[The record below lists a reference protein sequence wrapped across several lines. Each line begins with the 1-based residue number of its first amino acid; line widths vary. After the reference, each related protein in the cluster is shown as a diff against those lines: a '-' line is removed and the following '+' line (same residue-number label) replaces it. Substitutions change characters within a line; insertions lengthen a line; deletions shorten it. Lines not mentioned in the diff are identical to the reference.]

1 MRVEVVKW
9 YAQAKGSTYP
19 RLVLEQGRTWQD
31 WATPLRPPESE
42 TYVTL
47 FDVYYEQER
56 GDTKPGPLGSVKIL
70 QRGRPAPDLPGE
82 MPALPEDCCSL
93 GQTVDYYA
101 AVEKLGEP
109 IARVL
114 LGALRDVTADES
126 IARAFRDEPGFRE
139 SLLRFSEA
147 ARIFYY
153 RSRPLHRAPPEPV
166 PLTFTFRTKLRGFVD
181 PHEVTFAFDPKP
193 AKLGRL
199 FALVGKNGTA
209 KTRYLA
215 RLAWALWG
223 LKQEGDEISPE
234 RPPVG
239 RVIAVS
245 YSALDAFKRPPY
257 RMAGS
262 EGRPA
267 FDNYHYCGYRSPK
280 GVSRP
285 RLLFKR
291 LGEDLDAV
299 ESLGRREL
307 WDDMLKETQLLR
319 EERALE
325 RAWKKRDNE
334 AFVKAAKHL
343 GAGTKTALSVLT
355 RLLASL
361 RNGAFV
367 LFDEPELNMHPTLLA
382 SLLRVL
388 HAWLE
393 RFDAHGVVA
402 THSPMVL
409 QEIPGKMVRVLDR
422 VGKVPLV
429 RPYAGECFGQSL
441 SEIVT
446 EVFGQQERDKN
457 YATVLRSLVKD
468 EGLKV
473 EEVKEAFGRPLSLN
487 AAMALQHLAR
497 GRRRDA

>member
-1 MRVEVVKW
+1 MRIEVVRW
-9 YAQAKGSTYP
+9 YAQAKGATYP

-31 WATPLRPPESE
+31 WSTPQRPPESA
-42 TYVTL
+42 TYRTL
-47 FDVYYEQER
+47 FDAYYEQAQ
-56 GDTKPGPLGSVKIL
+56 GKTKPEPLGSVKIL
-70 QRGRPAPDLPGE
+70 KRGRPTPDLPSE
-82 MPALPEDCCSL
+82 LSALPEDCCSL
-93 GQTVDYYA
+93 GQTIDYYA

-109 IARVL
+109 VAREVL
-114 LGALRDVTADES
+114 AALRDVTADER
-126 IARAFRDEPGFRE
+126 IAQAFRDEPGFQA

-147 ARIFYY
+147 ARIFHY
-153 RSRPLHRAPPEPV
+153 RSRPLHLSPPEPE
-166 PLTFTFRTKLRGFVD
+166 PFEFTFRTKLRGFDD
-181 PHEVTFAFDPKP
+181 PHEIAFAFDPKP

-199 FALVGKNGTA
+199 FAIVGKNGTG

-215 RLAWALWG
+215 RLSWALWG
-223 LKQEGDEISPE
+223 LRQEGDEIVPA

-245 YSALDAFKRPPY
+245 YSALDVFERPIE
-257 RMAGS
+257 RDRAL
-262 EGRPA
+262 EDRPA
-267 FDNYHYCGYRSPK
+267 FDNYQYCGYRSRT

-285 RLLFKR
+285 SRLFAR
-291 LGEDLDAV
+291 LGEDLAAI
-299 ESLGRREL
+299 EALGRRDL
-307 WDDMLKETQLLR
+307 WDEMLQETRLL
-319 EERALE
+319 EEE
-325 RAWKKRDNE
+325 RAWKQRDDG
-334 AFVKAAKHL
+334 ALVKAARRL
-343 GAGTKTALSVLT
+343 GAGAKTALSVLT

-382 SLLRVL
+382 SLLRVV

-422 VGKVPLV
+422 TGKVPLV

-457 YATVLRSLVKD
+457 YATALRSLVKE
-468 EGLKV
+468 EGLTV

-497 GRRRDA
+497 GGRRDA